1 MAFYPTW
8 QTATAT
14 ADPSQTWQNQFI
26 QQQIPATNGGA
37 SVTAIAP
44 LNSLDFQPQVIF
56 IKILSHLISNLFY
69 KKNRLMHIQMDTYK
83 QDSLNL
89 IRVIVA
95 QRLHIVHQ
103 PFNDMSFKHNK
114 LHR

>member
-44 LNSLDFQPQVIF
+44 LNSLDFQPQVILLNF
-56 IKILSHLISNLFY
+56 FLIQFLIY
-69 KKNRLMHIQMDTYK
+69 LLKNRLMHIQMDTYK

-89 IRVIVA
+89 IRVTVA

>member
-44 LNSLDFQPQVIF
+44 LNSLDFQPQVFFQLIF
-56 IKILSHLISNLFY
+56 LTQIF
-69 KKNRLMHIQMDTYK
+69 
-83 QDSLNL
+83 
-89 IRVIVA
+89 
-95 QRLHIVHQ
+95 
-103 PFNDMSFKHNK
+103 
-114 LHR
+114 